1 MFLGL
6 TMRRQT
12 QRYNDGAEKIIR
24 ALEGDQLHHHYHHQP
39 TTFVQVQADDG
50 LELSLRTPR
59 TMSKGVLDHFRQQLL
74 SDDECELLNRPEL
87 EGGPTS
93 QIATTTMPTSYSQ
106 RSNAESNDQSRHH
119 HQQFASYGGADPSSQ
134 MVSCVLQG
142 GLDLPRDYFCDSS
155 IDNHLHHQHQHQHQ
169 QAPQW
174 FTQSLY
180 NFENENGAVYQQTP
194 ADVLPVLHPPP
205 PQQQQQKS
213 SKPPSPGCR
222 STRPL
227 ASLTLPGRNVEFPCT
242 NQGPEDMVFHQN
254 WIRNGTLAIPS
265 PQMPRSPSKAAQVVN
280 MVTAPNSNSNSN
292 SNSDS
297 KPFVEPSA
305 VVMMPARGGSQGPT
319 SGGRRPAGVRQAHYR
334 GVRQRPWGK
343 FAAEI
348 RDSSR
353 QGSRQWLGT
362 FDTAIEAAVAY
373 DDAALRLR
381 GSRALL
387 NFPLRAASGRN
398 VMLTTTHKKSRAKP
412 VPQPT
417 PLPNPATAI
426 AINMPPN
433 PLIEV
438 SQLTEVE
445 SSTHSNSSGSKRV
458 LDAVSEDWSD
468 HQDLEA
474 VSKKFCI
481 TNCSE
486 TSSVKCSEESSAGPH
501 VEEHHLHRSSTTT
514 APASTISSRR
524 ANLGDSSKVNNFLEL
539 LLGSP
544 ATATPRSSA
553 SNWNWSPMN
562 CSPQSSY
569 IPSTFSPVPSSPLP
583 SPLSRLLY

>member
-1 MFLGL
+1 
-6 TMRRQT
+6 
-12 QRYNDGAEKIIR
+12 
-24 ALEGDQLHHHYHHQP
+24 
-39 TTFVQVQADDG
+39 
-50 LELSLRTPR
+50 
-59 TMSKGVLDHFRQQLL
+59 
-74 SDDECELLNRPEL
+74 
-87 EGGPTS
+87 
-93 QIATTTMPTSYSQ
+93 
-106 RSNAESNDQSRHH
+106 
-119 HQQFASYGGADPSSQ
+119 
-134 MVSCVLQG
+134 
-142 GLDLPRDYFCDSS
+142 
-155 IDNHLHHQHQHQHQ
+155 
-169 QAPQW
+169 
-174 FTQSLY
+174 
-180 NFENENGAVYQQTP
+180 
-194 ADVLPVLHPPP
+194 
-205 PQQQQQKS
+205 
-213 SKPPSPGCR
+213 
-222 STRPL
+222 
-227 ASLTLPGRNVEFPCT
+227 
-242 NQGPEDMVFHQN
+242 MVFHQN

-280 MVTAPNSNSNSN
+280 MVTAPNSNSNS
-292 SNSDS
+292 

-319 SGGRRPAGVRQAHYR
+319 SAGRRPAGVRQAHYR

-362 FDTAIEAAVAY
+362 FDTAVEAAVAY

-398 VMLTTTHKKSRAKP
+398 VRLTTTHKKSRAKP

-426 AINMPPN
+426 AMNMPPD

-438 SQLTEVE
+438 SQLTQVE

-458 LDAVSEDWSD
+458 LDTVSEDWSD

-501 VEEHHLHRSSTTT
+501 VEEHHLHRSSSTT

-569 IPSTFSPVPSSPLP
+569 MPSTFSPVPSSPLP

>member
-24 ALEGDQLHHHYHHQP
+24 ALEGDHLHHHYHIQP
-39 TTFVQVQADDG
+39 TNFVQVQSDDG

-87 EGGPTS
+87 EGGPAS
-93 QIATTTMPTSYSQ
+93 QIATTTFPTSYSQ
-106 RSNAESNDQSRHH
+106 LSNAESNDQSQHY
-119 HQQFASYGGADPSSQ
+119 HQQFASYGGADSSSQ

-155 IDNHLHHQHQHQHQ
+155 VDNYLHHHHHQQQQQ

-194 ADVLPVLHPPP
+194 ADALPVLHPPP
-205 PQQQQQKS
+205 PQQQELL
-213 SKPPSPGCR
+213 KPPSPGCR

-227 ASLTLPGRNVEFPCT
+227 ASLTLPGRNAEFPST
-242 NQGPEDMVFHQN
+242 NQGAEGMVFHQN
-254 WIRNGTLAIPS
+254 WIRNGALAIPS
-265 PQMPRSPSKAAQVVN
+265 PRMQRSPSKAAQVVN
-280 MVTAPNSNSNSN
+280 MDTAPNSNSNC
-292 SNSDS
+292 

-305 VVMMPARGGSQGPT
+305 VVPARGGSQGPT
-319 SGGRRPAGVRQAHYR
+319 SGGRRPAAVRQAHYR

-362 FDTAIEAAVAY
+362 FDTAVEAAVAY

-417 PLPNPATAI
+417 PLPNPTTAI

-438 SQLTEVE
+438 SQLTQVE
-445 SSTHSNSSGSKRV
+445 PTTHSNSSGSKRV
-458 LDAVSEDWSD
+458 LDAVSENWSD
-468 HQDLEA
+468 HQDSEA
-474 VSKKFCI
+474 VSKKLCI
-481 TNCSE
+481 TDCSE
-486 TSSVKCSEESSAGPH
+486 TSSVKCSEESSAVPH
-501 VEEHHLHRSSTTT
+501 VEEHHLHRSSSTTT
-514 APASTISSRR
+514 ARASTISSRR

-544 ATATPRSSA
+544 ATANPRSSA
-553 SNWNWSPMN
+553 SNWNWSPMS